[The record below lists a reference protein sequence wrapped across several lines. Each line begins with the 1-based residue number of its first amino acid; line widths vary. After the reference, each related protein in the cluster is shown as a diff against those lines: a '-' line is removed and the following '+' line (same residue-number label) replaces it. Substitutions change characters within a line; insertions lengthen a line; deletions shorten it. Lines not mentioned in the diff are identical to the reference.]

1 MKNPYKIIHKFK
13 NNNGRIQYMIYIFI
27 GPLINEEIV
36 KVFKNISN
44 KDFYTTITT
53 LSKSNFKLLEDTY
66 GEKWY
71 KLLFTLEHIGYSI
84 KKVNLN
90 SNMKKQ

>member
-27 GPLINEEIV
+27 GPLTNEEIV

-53 LSKSNFKLLEDTY
+53 LSKS
-66 GEKWY
+66 
-71 KLLFTLEHIGYSI
+71 LFEIFLNTLTI
-84 KKVNLN
+84 
-90 SNMKKQ
+90 SNKDFDNVVIVV